1 MSGILNPQDEQNR
14 INSLEQENLELKADL
29 GIYTI
34 II

>member
-14 INSLEQENLELKADL
+14 INSLEQENLELKAHL